1 MMLHV
6 FVETNWVVDYVDPS
20 HLGDAPRVLL
30 ERAQAGD
37 LALHLPSCCVVEAR
51 RAIKNKA
58 SARRKEANALRDFLG
73 LRRER
78 GEITV
83 EDDQTVRRELD
94 LFEGAWSDPAHV
106 DAILQALCRST
117 SGIDVFPLNDRMLVR
132 LAALG
137 AAGDIYL
144 ELFDQAVLAA
154 VLGRAEELA
163 EDGAELRFCEL
174 DGHLRPWTKNGQA
187 KQPLS
192 RLYDEAHVWV
202 HPNFDWPLPSPP
214 TGWPPR

>member
-20 HLGDAPRVLL
+20 HVGGAPRLL
-30 ERAQAGD
+30 LAHARAGD
-37 LALHLPSCCVVEAR
+37 VALHLPSCCVVEAR

-58 SARRKEANALRDFLG
+58 SARRQMTLALRDFL
-73 LRRER
+73 
-78 GEITV
+78 
-83 EDDQTVRRELD
+83 TVRRDRGETSATDVATVQREID
-94 LFEGAWSDPAHV
+94 LFDGEWSDPTHV
-106 DAILQALCRST
+106 ESELRALYDPT
-117 SGIDVFPLNDRMLVR
+117 SGIDVFPLNDRMLAR

-144 ELFDQAVLAA
+144 EPFDQAILAA

-163 EDGAELRFCEL
+163 GGGAELRFCEL
-174 DGHLRPWTKNGQA
+174 DGHLRPWTKDGQA
-187 KQPLS
+187 KQPLT
-192 RLYDEAHVWV
+192 RLYDEARVWV

-214 TGWPPR
+214 AGWPP